1 VVKVIVI
8 SITKGIEMAKSPFSG
23 SIEFKLVIRAFGVSV
38 IRQAMALY
46 TYTPAWSYFHVLSGQ
61 ERTDHSH
68 LDFGLSLLAVPRSD
82 RKRTAPSPIQD
93 PYWVPVGQ
101 LLAVGVLRMS
111 IYDQLHLQ
119 IDTEA
124 QRLDRANRISAGLPV
139 PPLPEQI

>member
-1 VVKVIVI
+1 M
-8 SITKGIEMAKSPFSG
+8 TKPPFSG
-23 SIEFKLVIRAFGVSV
+23 SIEFKLTIRAFGVSV
-38 IRQAMALY
+38 SRQAMALY
-46 TYTPAWSYFHVLSGQ
+46 TYTPSWSYLHVPSRQ
-61 ERTDHSH
+61 EQTGPSH

-82 RKRTAPSPIQD
+82 RKRTAPSSTKE

-101 LLAVGVLRMS
+101 LLAVGVLRTS
-111 IYDQLHLQ
+111 IYEQLHLQ